1 MVTQNLLTDSPAIML
16 VGLLLLV
23 WFYTV
28 WQSYVIDG
36 TRARLAGLQEIWRET
51 LSLDPA
57 WRYCSSVRIV
67 QNVLESSA
75 QRLTRLSLTFLLVAV
90 LVPSRERRV
99 SRGQIYASLG
109 RLPSNRLQQEAI
121 SIVETAARYVVLA
134 ALQRSL
140 FVWVLAPLILAAF
153 IVWSTHWQL
162 RIALEGAPPASL
174 QLARVRMRRK
184 ILGPLFDIVTS
195 ASP

>member
-1 MVTQNLLTDSPAIML
+1 MVTRSLIDSPAML
-16 VGLLLLV
+16 LMALLLLL

-28 WQSYVIDG
+28 WQWHIIEG

-57 WRYCSSVRIV
+57 WRYCLPVRVV
-67 QNVLESSA
+67 QNVLDSSA
-75 QRLTRLSLTFLLVAV
+75 QRLPRLTLRFLLVAA
-90 LVPSRERRV
+90 LVASRERGVARV
-99 SRGQIYASLG
+99 QVSARLG
-109 RLPSNRLQQEAI
+109 ELPSNRLQREAI

-134 ALQRSL
+134 ALKRSL
-140 FVWVLAPLILAAF
+140 LIWALAPLILAGF

-162 RIALEGAPPASL
+162 RIALDGAQQASL
-174 QLARVRMRRK
+174 QLARMRLRRK

-195 ASP
+195 ASPR